1 MHWLWLGAIA
11 LMLLSLAVLLPPLL
25 MDGPVELSTVA
36 GRDEAMLRRLYQAQ
50 LAELEQDRLGARLSE
65 TDHAQALEELQRRL
79 LSELDRP
86 RKSITW
92 RQSPW
97 LRRGSA
103 LLLAVLLPVAAFAL
117 YLQVGDPKAAA
128 QLAQEQP
135 GAHGEGTDD
144 AQVQAMV
151 DGLAR
156 RLEEQPQNLPGWV
169 MLARSYETLERYD
182 AAAGA
187 YRRALQEARRSQM
200 DAEVQAGLWADL
212 ADALASA
219 QGGGLDG
226 EAGKAIAQA
235 LQLQPSQPKALALPA
250 VPPCAMAS
258 WMRRAS
264 IGGPCWRS
272 WSPDRTCAARAGR
285 PAQAGNPGV
294 RRQPDGQGPG
304 CLREP
309 PERRAALGQ
318 GRCCTG
324 QPCQGP
330 GLCGGACRRAPRPV
344 AVLRLPAASLPA
356 HFKLGPENLL
366 DPAISLSAFPAL
378 PAGAAVVV
386 ARPCR
391 RPRMF
396 IARRLLYR
404 PEPQIWC
411 WSWMRHR
418 SDVNRLWSLGKEQNL
433 AFGGKFLQG
442 GSPWPHPGAQV
453 LAWLPR
459 KPHGSRSRVCD
470 FHCPSIQSTGMF

>member
-235 LQLQPSQPKALALPA
+235 LQLQPSQPKALALAGSAA
-250 VPPCAMAS
+250 VRHGKLDEAGKHWRALLAQLEPGSDMAL
-258 WMRRAS
+258 RVQDDLLKLETLAS
-264 IGGPCWRS
+264 EG
-272 WSPDRTCAARAGR
+272 SPTAKAPDVSGSHLSGELRWAKGDAARASLAK
-285 PAQAGNPGV
+285 AQVFVVV
-294 RRQPDGQGPG
+294 RADGH
-304 CLREP
+304 
-309 PERRAALGQ
+309 
-318 GRCCTG
+318 
-324 QPCQGP
+324 
-330 GLCGGACRRAPRPV
+330 PRPV

-356 HFKLGPENLL
+356 HFTLGPENLL

-378 PAGAAVVV
+378 RLQARLSLDGH
-386 ARPCR
+386 ARPQAGDVFSPSFLVAPGSSNLLLELSPVLLQVR
-391 RPRMF
+391 R
-396 IARRLLYR
+396 
-404 PEPQIWC
+404 
-411 WSWMRHR
+411 
-418 SDVNRLWSLGKEQNL
+418 DNN
-433 AFGGKFLQG
+433 
-442 GSPWPHPGAQV
+442 
-453 LAWLPR
+453 
-459 KPHGSRSRVCD
+459 
-470 FHCPSIQSTGMF
+470 